1 MNKIRFTEQSDGFCG
16 CFSGTTGKQEAA
28 IILMNDDGPDDFL
41 SKVGVKWL
49 NHHLAEE
56 KHPLTE
62 AIMIP
67 IERIQGRLLLA
78 GAEDDVVWDTCR
90 AIRRMQKRLEETG
103 SGCRCEALIY
113 QHCSHFIFPE
123 SLLRLFLPAFVVDWI
138 LPLVFRETRGY
149 VRECRESRIDL
160 DRHIRGMIREWTAG

>member
-1 MNKIRFTEQSDGFCG
+1 MSPPWGHPDYWDQIRKESKRRGDRIAG
-16 CFSGTTGKQEAA
+16 
-28 IILMNDDGPDDFL
+28 LDF
-41 SKVGVKWL
+41 
-49 NHHLAEE
+49 HHLAEE

-62 AIMIP
+62 EIMIP

-103 SGCRCEALIY
+103 SGCRCETLIY
-113 QHCSHFIFPE
+113 PHCSHFIFPE

-160 DRHIRGMIREWTAG
+160 DQHIREMIREWTAG